1 MNDPSRKTMTFE
13 DVERRLVGEHR
24 KPYYDWLRHVVTLAL
39 AALTTLVALQGHYV
53 PQKPVFPFL
62 LAIGW
67 AALALT
73 IVSGL
78 FALRS
83 EFATHLQAAKR
94 IRELRATRGDEFA
107 ANSLNN
113 NLGTLPHLSHRWAVR
128 VMVATFLVALVAI
141 CAFAICNL
149 PWR

>member
-1 MNDPSRKTMTFE
+1 MNDSSRKTMTFE

-62 LAIGW
+62 LAVGW

-78 FALRS
+78 FALRA
-83 EFATHLQAAKR
+83 EFATPLQAAKR

-107 ANSLNN
+107 ANSLNK
-113 NLGTLPHLSHRWAVR
+113 NLGTLPHSSHEWAVR
-128 VMVATFLVALVAI
+128 GMVAAFLVALVAI
-141 CAFAICNL
+141 CAFAISNL